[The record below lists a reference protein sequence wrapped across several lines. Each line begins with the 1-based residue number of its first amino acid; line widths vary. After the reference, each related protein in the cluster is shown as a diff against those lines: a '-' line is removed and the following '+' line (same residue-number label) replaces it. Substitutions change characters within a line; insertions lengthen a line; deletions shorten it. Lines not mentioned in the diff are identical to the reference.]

1 MVEKRRLGMILG
13 IVGLVLLVIVVTFI
27 FMPQFAMQYKIPREK
42 KEAKAWADLDAM
54 STAGGMY
61 LADFAKGR
69 TKRRV
74 AKKPAPVAPS
84 LAKRKI
90 IRTAKLS
97 LEVKKY
103 DEAYQEIA
111 KIVKELKG
119 FIHHSSKEVAPDG
132 WTRGRVI
139 IRILPLKFDLVIER
153 ITKLGRVERQ
163 EVSGRDV
170 TEEYV
175 DLKARLSNAYKVR
188 ARLREILE
196 ERAKKVADILEVEK
210 ELERVGEKIE
220 RLEGKLRYLR
230 NQVDLS
236 TITIRLHEPKKVV
249 RVELGFLKRLKNA
262 FTAALNVFTQ
272 VFTGIIVFLGG
283 LIGILVYG
291 VVIVIIV
298 LAIRKIARKIKRK

>member
-1 MVEKRRLGMILG
+1 MVEKKRLGMILG
-13 IVGLVLLVIVVTFI
+13 IVSLVLLVIVVTFI
-27 FMPQFAMQYKIPREK
+27 FMPRFTMQYKMPAEE
-42 KEAKAWADLDAM
+42 KEAKVWADLDAM
-54 STAGGMY
+54 RTAGEMY
-61 LADFAKGR
+61 FAKGKAER
-69 TKRRV
+69 GV
-74 AKKPAPVAPS
+74 AEKVTPIAPS
-84 LAKRKI
+84 LAERKI
-90 IRTAKLS
+90 IRTADLS

-111 KIVKELKG
+111 KIVKELRG

-132 WTRGRVI
+132 WTRGTVI
-139 IRILPLKFDLVIER
+139 IRILPIKFDLTIER
-153 ITKLGRVERQ
+153 IAKLGRVERQ

-188 ARLREILE
+188 ARLRAILE
-196 ERAKKVADILEVEK
+196 EKAKKVADILEVEK
-210 ELERVGEKIE
+210 ELERVGENIE

-230 NQVDLS
+230 DQVDLS
-236 TITIRLHEPKKVV
+236 TITIRLHEPKKVI

-291 VVIVIIV
+291 VVIVVIILV
-298 LAIRKIARKIKRK
+298 IRKMVRKRKGK

>member
-1 MVEKRRLGMILG
+1 MVEKRRLRMILG
-13 IVGLVLLVIVVTFI
+13 IAGLVLLVIVVTFI
-27 FMPQFAMQYKIPREK
+27 FMPRFTMQYKMPAEE
-42 KEAKAWADLDAM
+42 KEAKVWADLAATR
-54 STAGGMY
+54 TAGEMY
-61 LADFAKGR
+61 LTEEGRAKR
-69 TKRRV
+69 EVDKE
-74 AKKPAPVAPS
+74 AAYVAPS
-84 LAKRKI
+84 LAERKI
-90 IRTAKLS
+90 IRTADLS

-111 KIVKELKG
+111 KIVKELRG

-132 WTRGRVI
+132 WTRGTVI
-139 IRILPLKFDLVIER
+139 IRTLPVKFDLAIER
-153 ITKLGRVERQ
+153 IAKLGRVEHQ

-188 ARLREILE
+188 ARLRAILE
-196 ERAKKVADILEVEK
+196 EKAKKVADILEVEK
-210 ELERVGEKIE
+210 ELERVGENIE

-230 NQVDLS
+230 DQVDLS
-236 TITIRLHEPKKVV
+236 TITIRLHEPKKVI

-262 FTAALNVFTQ
+262 FTTALNVFTQ

-298 LAIRKIARKIKRK
+298 LVIRKIMRKKKGK